1 MAQGKITAKQKEI
14 LDYIKEQILERG
26 YPPAVR
32 EICEAV
38 HLKSTSSVHSH
49 LETLEKNG
57 YIRSCLLYTSMFHKQ
72 SSFLCYPLSFHH
84 SPRFLQKDCKK
95 NNKIVRM
102 TRIILFIICYSKP
115 AFGQRKLKDGAL
127 FPFLNAN
134 GSALFLKDFP
144 GQVKSYP
151 APLLLP
157 DLQRSPAVKA
167 VSYTHLDVY
176 KRQE

>member
-1 MAQGKITAKQKEI
+1 
-14 LDYIKEQILERG
+14 
-26 YPPAVR
+26 
-32 EICEAV
+32 
-38 HLKSTSSVHSH
+38 
-49 LETLEKNG
+49 
-57 YIRSCLLYTSMFHKQ
+57 
-72 SSFLCYPLSFHH
+72 
-84 SPRFLQKDCKK
+84 
-95 NNKIVRM
+95 M
-102 TRIILFIICYSKP
+102 TRIILFIICYSKM

-167 VSYTHLDVY
+167 LEYMGDTCGELHFY
-176 KRQE
+176 RGGG

>member
-1 MAQGKITAKQKEI
+1 
-14 LDYIKEQILERG
+14 
-26 YPPAVR
+26 
-32 EICEAV
+32 
-38 HLKSTSSVHSH
+38 
-49 LETLEKNG
+49 
-57 YIRSCLLYTSMFHKQ
+57 
-72 SSFLCYPLSFHH
+72 
-84 SPRFLQKDCKK
+84 
-95 NNKIVRM
+95 M

-167 VSYTHLDVY
+167 LEYMGILTCGNADPFILHLY
-176 KRQE
+176 KNVAHHRYHPYFDMAAGRRIFNRIVQQVNQGFLGPFGIMGKHEVRKVVQFYGYLFPERFM